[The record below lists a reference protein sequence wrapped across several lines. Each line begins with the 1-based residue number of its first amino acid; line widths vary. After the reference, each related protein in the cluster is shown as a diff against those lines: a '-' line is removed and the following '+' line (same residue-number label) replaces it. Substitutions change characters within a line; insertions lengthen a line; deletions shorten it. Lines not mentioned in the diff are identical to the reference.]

1 MDFWNTTY
9 FFFRAF
15 VVLKTSYGAKKNT
28 PEKGVK

>member
-15 VVLKTSYGAKKNT
+15 VVLKTSYGAKNNT